1 MISFLVVFNAVKQLR
16 HLLISIIKIAKN
28 LYVFCLSTRNKS
40 LSNSLLRPK
49 NRIVIRVAKQFE
61 QISFFIRSSNV
72 YIFFH
77 MLWIILL

>member
-1 MISFLVVFNAVKQLR
+1 MISFIVVFNAVKQLR

-49 NRIVIRVAKQFE
+49 NRIVIRVVKQFE
-61 QISFFIRSSNV
+61 ISFFIRSSNV

>member
-1 MISFLVVFNAVKQLR
+1 MISFIVVFNAVKQLR
-16 HLLISIIKIAKN
+16 HLLISIIKVAKN
-28 LYVFCLSTRNKS
+28 LYVFCLSRNKS